1 MGAPIRTTIEVQ
13 FVLNKAQHALAD
25 LGVEIVREKKRGKT
39 ITNRDHRDKVY
50 RLLLL
55 RIYLQDIL
63 LPDGGILAY
72 YLTSANE
79 KKFNKILDGL
89 VNLAK
94 GFDGPAIP
102 LLGVKNIP
110 LLFYPGTS
118 GASSTAGGGPA
129 IPGGTTFQATVN
141 TPSALVDTFDA
152 SLSSFG
158 FYIISISGS
167 GSGEGSRTS
176 IMSATWR
183 GSSTPAY
190 TETKT
195 EDVGGI
201 TTPLTL
207 KVELVAGKIQLNA
220 YTSTNAWTITGVR
233 ILFQN
238 ISFVNPIGPLPAGG
252 TLNQLLRKSSSLDYQ
267 TQWFTLIAAAITD
280 LTVSS
285 TEINKLLASD
295 STTTKRKYKE
305 IQIGNWNMAVSLS
318 VTVAHGITKW
328 QTVRVLDVT
337 IFKDDASADNMQLNS
352 FHSGALQG
360 GTDGINAGGIRL
372 NILSGGS
379 GGYFPTSGFYTSS
392 AVNRGMVTIS
402 YEE

>member
-1 MGAPIRTTIEVQ
+1 MIRTS
-13 FVLNKAQHALAD
+13 
-25 LGVEIVREKKRGKT
+25 VEIQLIINRSQQALGNLGLEIVKEKKRGLT
-39 ITNRDHRDKVY
+39 VTNRDHRDKVY
-50 RLLLL
+50 RLILL
-55 RIYLQDIL
+55 RAYLQNFL
-63 LPDGGILAY
+63 LPDGSILAY
-72 YLTSANE
+72 YLAPANE
-79 KKFNKILDGL
+79 KKFNNILNGL
-89 VNLAK
+89 VNLSK
-94 GFDGPAIP
+94 GFNGPAIP
-102 LLGVKNIP
+102 LLGRKNIP
-110 LLFYPGTS
+110 LLYYPGTS

-141 TPSALVDTFDA
+141 TPSALVDAFDA

-158 FYIISISGS
+158 FYIISVSGS

-220 YTSTNAWTITGVR
+220 YATTNAWTVTGVR

-267 TQWFTLIAAAITD
+267 TQWFTLITSAITD
-280 LTVSS
+280 LTATS

-305 IQIGNWNMAVSLS
+305 LQIGNWNMAVSLS
-318 VTVAHGITKW
+318 VTVAHGIIKW
-328 QTVRVLDVT
+328 QTVRVLDAT

-360 GTDGINAGGIRL
+360 GTDGVNVGGIKL
-372 NILSGGS
+372 NILSGG
-379 GGYFPTSGFYTSS
+379 YFATSGFYTSS
-392 AVNRGMVTIS
+392 VVNRGMVTIS